1 MVSTPRRQATRSS
14 RARRQTCSSSLL
26 AVRFGHSGIARAP
39 SRAPRSKEVVM
50 RIRTAG
56 IVLLALAAYS
66 ITVEGGQP
74 QLQGSGKKQVWQ
86 PPRATNRAE
95 PIARP
100 RASIGG
106 GANGVYC
113 SAQWD
118 NGIAVHDLGYV
129 PSGLKVSVTVESF
142 SEGFNPVAA
151 VLVATIG
158 QAAGNTIK
166 TTTFYDDDSGGRV
179 MHSWPSW
186 HPRPGLTSSWSTT
199 SPIRRWAATVTRLLS
214 GEGSK
219 SASHTRRLE
228 SGAKGQMASCSPQ
241 SDNGIAYYAYELT
254 VQTCRQWVQ
263 PRTTSAGR
271 CSTFTTVF
279 LWHFSQRTNR

>member
-1 MVSTPRRQATRSS
+1 
-14 RARRQTCSSSLL
+14 
-26 AVRFGHSGIARAP
+26 
-39 SRAPRSKEVVM
+39 M

-166 TTTFYDDDSGGRV
+166 TTTFYDDDSGGEGDALV
-179 MHSWPSW
+179 AFVAPQAGTYLLMVND
-186 HPRPGLTSSWSTT
+186 LT
-199 SPIRRWAATVTRLLS
+199 
-214 GEGSK
+214 
-219 SASHTRRLE
+219 
-228 SGAKGQMASCSPQ
+228 
-241 SDNGIAYYAYELT
+241 D
-254 VQTCRQWVQ
+254 
-263 PRTTSAGR
+263 
-271 CSTFTTVF
+271 TTVGCYRY
-279 LWHFSQRTNR
+279 QVAIG